1 MKHGSLDH
9 ENIPSDC
16 EAVRDL
22 QRLSAWLLGLPD
34 TWSVMFAQRGELA
47 RALLRQ
53 LLADGQGAALQE
65 LQDGFQTAGQAA
77 DAAEVLATLDDVAR
91 LVARTIMA
99 AWLLGRYLPPETRGP
114 DEGVHADVMGPEV
127 YRQSLVWHLI
137 GATPMGVPQDGINP
151 WAGPPRVVA

>member
-1 MKHGSLDH
+1 VKHESPDYQNMPLG
-9 ENIPSDC
+9 C

-34 TWSVMFAQRGELA
+34 TWSGMFAQRNELA
-47 RALLRQ
+47 RALLRN

-65 LQDGFQTAGQAA
+65 LQNGFHAAGQAA

-99 AWLLGRYLPPETRGP
+99 AWLLGRYLPPETGGP
-114 DEGVHADVMGPEV
+114 DEGVYADVMGPEV

-137 GATPMGVPQDGINP
+137 GATPMGVPQDGTNP